1 MRDLDWRVIRELAAL
16 RTRFREVL
24 EQALLPLP
32 AATLSGSSAF
42 EPTADVW
49 EVDDRVVVALELPG
63 VSSECIEIR
72 LEGESLVVG
81 GEIPPTS
88 EGEGRFLRIERP
100 RGRFHRVIPLPP
112 GVKGEP
118 SAVLQAGV
126 LEVTLPCS
134 RSGRR
139 RIPIEGGRR

>member
-1 MRDLDWRVIRELAAL
+1 MRQLDWRAIRELAAL

-24 EQALLPLP
+24 EQALLPVP

-49 EVDDRVVVALELPG
+49 EVEGRVVVALELPG
-63 VSSECIEIR
+63 VSSDCIEVR
-72 LEGESLVVG
+72 LEGETLVVG

-88 EGEGRFLRIERP
+88 ESEGRFLRIERP
-100 RGRFHRVIPLPP
+100 RGRFHRVIPLPA

-118 SAVLQAGV
+118 LAVLSGGV
-126 LEVTLPCS
+126 LEITLP
-134 RSGRR
+134 RPRPGRR
-139 RIPIEGGRR
+139 RVAIEGERA